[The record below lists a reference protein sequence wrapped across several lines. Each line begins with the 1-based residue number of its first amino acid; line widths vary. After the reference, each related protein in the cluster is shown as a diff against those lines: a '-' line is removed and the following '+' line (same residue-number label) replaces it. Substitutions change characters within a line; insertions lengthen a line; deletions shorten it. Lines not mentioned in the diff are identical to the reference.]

1 MKGLLKYW
9 RKFFTVVCLA
19 VAAMLVI
26 FGVVAADTASSRQN
40 TTLSVTPA
48 NATTEISQQVTLEQN
63 FVAEPGSISKLS
75 VMLGD
80 CGRANAGEVVFS
92 ICNQDGTEIYRR
104 FAFDASEVKGDMFV
118 TWALEEPLPVEKGTT
133 YTLRVE
139 GPGSAEGQSVVVLYG
154 NAFDIGKYT
163 LNTITDNHFWVNGE
177 RIDGSVCCEITY
189 SEKLFDTASFWYFAA
204 AVEILLVLYFLFLCW
219 KQKHDRWS
227 PLLNLMQDVYKA
239 RFLIKQL
246 VRRDFKSKYQRS
258 VLGVF
263 WSLLNPL
270 LTMAVQYM
278 IFATLFQSTIEQF
291 AVYLMI
297 GIVIWNF
304 FGETTGQGLS
314 AITGNF
320 SLITKVYVPKYVFPL
335 SKVMCTSINLLI
347 SLLPLLVFILLARLP
362 ITPAYLLLPFAFL
375 TLIMFC
381 YGMALLLSTLM
392 VFFRDTQF
400 LWSVLS
406 LLWMYLTPI
415 FYPDSII
422 PQQFLTLFRGNPLY
436 QYITFIRTVVIGG
449 ASPDL
454 TIYIGCIAW
463 GVGAMILGLIVF
475 KRNEDKFVF
484 YM

>member
-1 MKGLLKYW
+1 M
-9 RKFFTVVCLA
+9 
-19 VAAMLVI
+19 
-26 FGVVAADTASSRQN
+26 
-40 TTLSVTPA
+40 
-48 NATTEISQQVTLEQN
+48 
-63 FVAEPGSISKLS
+63 
-75 VMLGD
+75 
-80 CGRANAGEVVFS
+80 GR
-92 ICNQDGTEIYRR
+92 C
-104 FAFDASEVKGDMFV
+104 
-118 TWALEEPLPVEKGTT
+118 
-133 YTLRVE
+133 
-139 GPGSAEGQSVVVLYG
+139 
-154 NAFDIGKYT
+154 
-163 LNTITDNHFWVNGE
+163 
-177 RIDGSVCCEITY
+177 
-189 SEKLFDTASFWYFAA
+189 
-204 AVEILLVLYFLFLCW
+204 
-219 KQKHDRWS
+219 
-227 PLLNLMQDVYKA
+227 
-239 RFLIKQL
+239 
-246 VRRDFKSKYQRS
+246 
-258 VLGVF
+258 
-263 WSLLNPL
+263 
-270 LTMAVQYM
+270 
-278 IFATLFQSTIEQF
+278 
-291 AVYLMI
+291 
-297 GIVIWNF
+297 
-304 FGETTGQGLS
+304 
-314 AITGNF
+314 
-320 SLITKVYVPKYVFPL
+320 
-335 SKVMCTSINLLI
+335 INLLI